1 MSQRAVR
8 KTRTK
13 HKITEGCAYIK
24 ATFNN
29 TLIVITDNSGNKIA
43 QASAGS
49 EGFKGARKSTPFAA
63 QTAAEE
69 LAKRMKAECGL
80 VRLDVKV
87 RGPGAGRE
95 PAIRGLRNAGI
106 VIYRVA
112 DKTRLP
118 HNGCR
123 PRKKRRV

>member
-1 MSQRAVR
+1 MRQQAGAR
-8 KTRTK
+8 KKRK
-13 HKITEGCAYIK
+13 LKVSEGIAHIK

-29 TLIVITDNSGNKIA
+29 TLIVITDMAGDKIA

-69 LAKRMKAECGL
+69 LAKRLKADCGL
-80 VRLDVKV
+80 TKLAVNV
-87 RGPGAGRE
+87 RGPGSGRE
-95 PAIRGLRNAGI
+95 SAIRGLRSAGI
-106 VIYRVA
+106 NICRIT

>member
-1 MSQRAVR
+1 MSSRAVR
-8 KTRTK
+8 KTRIK
-13 HKITEGCAYIK
+13 NKITEGIVHIK

-69 LAKRMKAECGL
+69 LAKRLKNECGL
-80 VRLDVKV
+80 TRVCVKV

-95 PAIRGLRNAGI
+95 PAIRGVRNGGFN
-106 VIYRVA
+106 VYRVE

>member
-1 MSQRAVR
+1 MRAAKTNKRVKRR
-8 KTRTK
+8 KVN
-13 HKITEGCAYIK
+13 EGVAHIK

-29 TLIVITDNSGNKIA
+29 TLIVITDNSGNKLC
-43 QASAGS
+43 QSSAGAS
-49 EGFKGARKSTPFAA
+49 GFKGARKSTPFAA

-69 LAKRMKAECGL
+69 LAKM
-80 VRLDVKV
+80 VRDNYGMVKLSVNV

-95 PAIRGLRNAGI
+95 PAIRGLRGAGLS
-106 VIYRVA
+106 VIKVT

>member
-1 MSQRAVR
+1 MRQNSPAR
-8 KTRTK
+8 KKRK
-13 HKITEGCAYIK
+13 HKITEGIAHIK

-29 TLIVITDNSGNKIA
+29 TLIVITDMSGDKIA

-69 LAKRMKAECGL
+69 LAKKLKADCGL
-80 VRLDVKV
+80 TKLAVNV

-95 PAIRGLRNAGI
+95 PAIRGLRSAGVAI
-106 VIYRVA
+106 HRVT